1 MSTLPPRAVLVTRE
15 TDYERL
21 LAVHATREQARFFLK
36 TRGQDLE
43 EVAARHEA
51 FTAVFGEV
59 RRAVPDSWRVARV
72 MRADLDR
79 FLFAPEDVVIAVGQD
94 GLVAN
99 LAKYLTGQPVVGV
112 NPAPDL
118 VEGVLAPFEARE
130 LPGLLPAAAAG
141 AVDLERRTMAKAV
154 LDGGQSLSA
163 LNEIFIGHRTH
174 QSARYEI
181 SLGEARE
188 RQSSSGLIVTT
199 GTGASGWAR
208 SIMTATRTELS
219 LAATE
224 PQLGLFVREP
234 WPSLATG
241 ASITC
246 GPIDAAHSLTV
257 TSQMNEGGVIFAD
270 GIEQDMLEFGWG
282 RQVTV
287 GVSDQTLNLVRAR

>member
-1 MSTLPPRAVLVTRE
+1 MAGLPPRAVLVTRE

-51 FTAVFGEV
+51 FGAVLGEV
-59 RRAVPDSWRVARV
+59 RHAIPDSWRVARV
-72 MRADLDR
+72 SRADLDR

-99 LAKYLTGQPVVGV
+99 LAKYLNGQPVVGV
-112 NPAPDL
+112 NPAPD
-118 VEGVLAPFEARE
+118 VFEGVLAPFKARV
-130 LPGLLPAAAAG
+130 LPGMLPAVAAG
-141 AVDLERRTMAKAV
+141 AVALERRTMAKAV
-154 LDGGQSLSA
+154 LDGGQSLQA
-163 LNEIFIGHRTH
+163 LNEIYIGHRSH

-181 SLGEARE
+181 ELSGSRE
-188 RQSSSGLIVTT
+188 RQSSSGLIVST

-208 SIMTATRTELS
+208 SIMTATHAD
-219 LAATE
+219 LALGATD

-246 GPIDAAHSLTV
+246 GAVDRDHCLTV

-287 GVSDQTLNLVRAR
+287 SVAEQTLNLVRA